1 MAKTRKLSGVRDD
14 DRKIKVSRKEYSRD
28 DDGQR
33 LIWVTEDRY
42 TSNLGDELKG
52 WVDHKMYKIVTPMRT
67 KRESMDWVYHLKE
80 LREEMVKGDIIV
92 WSLGR
97 CDLAKEQDSRAWEAI
112 AELLNSL
119 PVGLRVIGLGVNERT
134 DINDRGMSGK
144 VNRSIENLNNRVYNV
159 LKKYPLDTLF
169 VPIKGLGYG
178 DYYGLGERTP
188 GKLTRAGLVKVVS
201 ALVESIR
208 KSGMVKQG
216 F

>member
-1 MAKTRKLSGVRDD
+1 
-14 DRKIKVSRKEYSRD
+14 
-28 DDGQR
+28 
-33 LIWVTEDRY
+33 
-42 TSNLGDELKG
+42 
-52 WVDHKMYKIVTPMRT
+52 MRT
-67 KRESMDWVYHLKE
+67 KREAMDWVYHLME
-80 LREEMVKGDIIV
+80 LRDEMDKGDIII
-92 WSLGR
+92 WTLGR
-97 CDLAKEQDSRAWEAI
+97 CELAKEQDARAWEAI
-112 AELLNSL
+112 TELLKSL
-119 PVGLRVIGLGVNERT
+119 PEGVRLVGLGVNERL
-134 DINDRGMSGK
+134 DISDRWMAGK

-201 ALVESIR
+201 AIVEGIR